1 MPHQLFSRWGIVL
14 KKSASIAEYRGATEA
29 VVTGLGKPETDPPRE
44 DGGGHRMSTAI
55 MTQNGSQGST
65 QFKVLMRF
73 IPIGS
78 KTGINLQIHSQFRCI
93 AHQLSHL
100 VSY

>member
-44 DGGGHRMSTAI
+44 AGGGHRMSMDI
-55 MTQNGSQGST
+55 ITQKGA
-65 QFKVLMRF
+65 KVQ
-73 IPIGS
+73 S
-78 KTGINLQIHSQFRCI
+78 N
-93 AHQLSHL
+93 
-100 VSY
+100 